1 MAFNIQIDF
10 DKFAS
15 NSQLFNSSTPDG
27 KAAQETVRRAAAE
40 WAKYIKDDFDE
51 IPGGT
56 TFQIVNPTSIA
67 FLTDTLA
74 SNDTIPDLR
83 IYIGTRSYSASNPS
97 DKGVA
102 QTSGGLIIQKPGDP
116 AVKYDYEYA
125 LARRHGINFEPS
137 VASISFNSDRSF
149 KDGINT
155 VFGPQDFDL
164 YTVALHEIGH
174 ALGFTTNNNLLLS
187 PTAQTAYRLRTLNP
201 ATGNLDTPPVFKG
214 LNTPNGVELAKSP
227 QEDHFPL
234 LTQGEP
240 TKGILAGST
249 ESVNELM
256 LPAYK
261 AGVNYANSS
270 SPDYTGITKLDLS
283 VLADVGYNIDSIA
296 AGINLTPI
304 PLTAPT
310 IKDPLSPGTLGVL
323 IGGTKGNDSIT
334 GGLGNDTLAG
344 GPGND
349 TFTGGSGNDSLFGG
363 LGNDSLLGG
372 PEDDSLYGDQG
383 NDILS
388 GGPGKDYLFGGL
400 GNDSLFGDSG
410 NDTLTGG
417 LGNDTLVGG
426 NGFDIL
432 RGAGVDSA
440 GRIGFGEVDFLFHS
454 PGENSFVRYI
464 LYENGV
470 NFYVGNGA
478 NDYAQIMDWQ
488 EGDKITV
495 AMGTT
500 LQKVGSDTHLLYK
513 GDLIAKVIGYEVP
526 PSAIAYG
533 VSTPV
538 VV

>member
-125 LARRHGINFEPS
+125 LAKRHGINFEPS

-149 KDGINT
+149 KHGINT

-234 LTQGEP
+234 LTQGQP

-249 ESVNELM
+249 KIVNELM

-310 IKDPLSPGTLGVL
+310 IKDPLSSGTLGVL
-323 IGGTKGNDSIT
+323 IAGTKGADSIT
-334 GGLGNDTLAG
+334 GGLGEDTLAG

-349 TFTGGSGNDSLFGG
+349 TLTGGSGKDSLYGGSGNDRL
-363 LGNDSLLGG
+363 LGNS
-372 PEDDSLYGDQG
+372 G
-383 NDILS
+383 N
-388 GGPGKDYLFGGL
+388 DYLFGGI
-400 GNDSLFGDSG
+400 G
-410 NDTLTGG
+410 NDTLFGG
-417 LGNDTLVGG
+417 AGSDT
-426 NGFDIL
+426 L
-432 RGAGVDSA
+432 RGAGVNSA
-440 GRIGFGEVDFLFHS
+440 GKIGFNEVDVLYHS
-454 PGENSFVRYI
+454 ADANSFVKYI
-464 LYENGV
+464 VAE
-470 NFYVGNGA
+470 NGA
-478 NDYAQIMDWQ
+478 NFYEGGGASDYAQIMNWRA
-488 EGDKITV
+488 GDKITV
-495 AMGTT
+495 AMGTVR
-500 LQKVGSDTHLLYK
+500 QIIGADTQLLK
-513 GDLIAKVIGYEVP
+513 GGDLIVKVMGYQLAP
-526 PSAIAYG
+526 TDISYI
-533 VSTPV
+533 
-538 VV
+538 

>member
-56 TFQIVNPTSIA
+56 TFQIVNPTSTA
-67 FLTDTLA
+67 LFTDTLA

-83 IYIGTRSYSASNPS
+83 IYIGTRSYNDA
-97 DKGVA
+97 GIA
-102 QTSGGLIIQKPGDP
+102 GTSGGIIIQKPGDP

-137 VASISFNSDRSF
+137 VAAISFNSDRSF
-149 KDGINT
+149 KWGANT
-155 VFGPQDFDL
+155 VFGPQDYDL

-174 ALGFTTNNNLLLS
+174 ALGFTTDNSLLLG
-187 PTAQTAYRLRTLNP
+187 PKAQTAYRLRTLNP
-201 ATGNLDTPPVFKG
+201 ATGNLDNPPVFKG
-214 LNTPNGVELAKSP
+214 LNTPNGVPLSKELSK
-227 QEDHFPL
+227 QDHFPL
-234 LTQGEP
+234 DAP
-240 TKGILAGST
+240 KGTLAGST
-249 ESVNELM
+249 QSVKELM

-261 AGVNYANSS
+261 AGVNYANPN

-310 IKDPLSPGTLGVL
+310 IKDPLSSGTLGVL

-349 TFTGGSGNDSLFGG
+349 TLTGDSGNDSLFGG
-363 LGNDSLLGG
+363 LGNDRLLGG
-372 PEDDSLYGDQG
+372 PG
-383 NDILS
+383 NDS
-388 GGPGKDYLFGGL
+388 LFGGL
-400 GNDSLFGDSG
+400 GNDILLGGPG
-410 NDTLTGG
+410 NDYVFGG
-417 LGNDTLVGG
+417 LGNDTLFGG
-426 NGFDIL
+426 AGSDTL
-432 RGAGVDSA
+432 RGAGVNSA
-440 GRIGFGEVDFLFHS
+440 GKIGFGEVDVLYHS
-454 PGENSFVRYI
+454 ADANSFVKYI
-464 LYENGV
+464 VAENGA
-470 NFYVGNGA
+470 NFYEGNGA
-478 NDYAQIMDWQ
+478 NDYAQIMNWQ
-488 EGDKITV
+488 VGDKITV
-495 AMGTT
+495 AMGTVR
-500 LQKVGSDTHLLYK
+500 QIVGADTQLLK
-513 GDLIAKVIGYEVP
+513 GGDLIVKVMGYQLAP
-526 PSAIAYG
+526 TDISYI
-533 VSTPV
+533 
-538 VV
+538 